1 MNQQYPINLSSEPYS
16 LFLCVWNGGEI
27 TEIHTIPSLKKQY
40 GETNLFDADEFR
52 HTFDT
57 PFSFEQYL
65 LRMVCQDYYAF
76 DNMEIR
82 RIK

>member
-1 MNQQYPINLSSEPYS
+1 MKYPIDLSSEPHA

-27 TEIHTIPSLKKQY
+27 IEIHTTTSMREHY
-40 GETNLFDADEFR
+40 GQSNLFDIDEFR
-52 HTFDT
+52 YAFDT
-57 PFSFEQYL
+57 DLSFEEYL
-65 LRMVCQDYYAF
+65 LKMVSGDYYVF

>member
-27 TEIHTIPSLKKQY
+27 IEIHTIPSLKKQY
-40 GETNLFDADEFR
+40 GETNLYDADEFR
-52 HTFDT
+52 QFFDT
-57 PFSFEQYL
+57 PFSFEEYL
-65 LRMVCQDYYAF
+65 LKMVCQDYYVF

>member
-1 MNQQYPINLSSEPYS
+1 MIYPIDLSKEPHS

-27 TEIHTIPSLKKQY
+27 TEIHTIASLKENY
-40 GETNLFDADEFR
+40 GETNLYDADEFR
-52 HTFDT
+52 QFFDT
-57 PFSFEQYL
+57 DLSFEEYL
-65 LRMVCQDYYAF
+65 LKMMCQEYYAF